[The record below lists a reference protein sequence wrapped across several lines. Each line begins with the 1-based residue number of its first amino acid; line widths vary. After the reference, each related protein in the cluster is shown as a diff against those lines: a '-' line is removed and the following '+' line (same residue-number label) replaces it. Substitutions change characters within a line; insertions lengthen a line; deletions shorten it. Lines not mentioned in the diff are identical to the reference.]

1 MPIYQYACS
10 KCHTDFELRQGF
22 NDDNVAACPKCKC
35 EAKRRFM
42 PVPIIFK
49 GSGFYVTDSRK
60 PSDAQ
65 LPAKVPD
72 TSKEVTVSKQPEKS
86 KTVATESDK
95 SKPAAAEPERSKSAA
110 AEPA

>member
-10 KCHTDFELRQGF
+10 KCNTNFELRQGF
-22 NDDNVAACPKCKC
+22 NDDSVAACPKCKG
-35 EAKRRFM
+35 EAKRRFV

-65 LPAKVPD
+65 QLPARVPE
-72 TSKEVTVSKQPEKS
+72 TTKEVTITKEAKQPEQS
-86 KTVATESDK
+86 KPEQ
-95 SKPAAAEPERSKSAA
+95 SKPAAADAPKS
-110 AEPA
+110 

>member
-10 KCHTDFELRQGF
+10 KCDHSFELRQGF
-22 NDDNVAACPKCKC
+22 DDENVVACPKCKC

-65 LPAKVPD
+65 LPARVPD
-72 TSKEVTVSKQPEKS
+72 TSKEVTVAKEPEKSKQPEPS
-86 KTVATESDK
+86 KPSATE
-95 SKPAAAEPERSKSAA
+95 AA
-110 AEPA
+110 